1 VKGKKSRIF
10 IYFTAARH
18 PSSPSDDESMKT
30 FMSDSSLGWMHG
42 SDGDAGTVQINAGI
56 VNHQPMDKE

>member
-1 VKGKKSRIF
+1 VKGNKSRIF

-18 PSSPSDDESMKT
+18 GSSPSNDESMKT

-42 SDGDAGTVQINAGI
+42 RMVMPAQSFY
-56 VNHQPMDKE
+56 